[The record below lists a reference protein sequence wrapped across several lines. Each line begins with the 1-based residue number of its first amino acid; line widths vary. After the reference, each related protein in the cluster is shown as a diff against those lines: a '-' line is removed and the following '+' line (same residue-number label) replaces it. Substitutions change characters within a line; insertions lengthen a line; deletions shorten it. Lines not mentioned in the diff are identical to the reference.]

1 MIFNWVIMR
10 YVVIFII
17 VILSFQAK
25 IFAQERDTLV
35 DKIPSTAKSRAFPEF
50 AGMQMPPDSVSI
62 PVLHQDLKSGFELQN
77 PVLPNLNF
85 NLTKGWKTETG
96 SLLGLRS
103 LNTFPF
109 MISPLSLYGGSILD
123 VYQGTYGIRTYQLNN
138 RLSVGTAGYSEKS
151 FNAYSQQSGINWQ
164 TNYSSSLFV
173 GYKFSEKFSISAGFT
188 IQRNGC
194 LLYTSP
200 SPRDRQKSRMPSSA

>member
-1 MIFNWVIMR
+1 MIFNRIIMK
-10 YVVIFII
+10 YVVAFII
-17 VILSFQAK
+17 VILSFQVQ
-25 IFAQERDTLV
+25 IFAQERDTMV

-62 PVLHQDLKSGFELQN
+62 PVLQQDLKSGFELQN
-77 PVLPNLNF
+77 PALPNMNF
-85 NLTKGWKTETG
+85 NMTNGWKTETG
-96 SLLGLRS
+96 SLLGLS
-103 LNTFPF
+103 GKGVFPF
-109 MISPLSLYGGSILD
+109 LNNPLSLYGGSILD

-151 FNAYSQQSGINWQ
+151 FNAYSQQSGIYRQ

-188 IQRNGC
+188 IQRNGDP
-194 LLYTSP
+194 LNRNQGIRNGGMFP
-200 SPRDRQKSRMPSSA
+200 